1 MVDLGEA
8 FGEDS
13 AARQL
18 LIWNVF
24 GQVVAAL
31 ISPGL
36 SALQQLVNEGAV
48 AIAGGDSPTPL
59 SPADAADAVVRGFM
73 SAGAGA
79 GVAAKAGV
87 NADDFTTLVSLAGDA
102 PSPTDLIEAYRRR
115 IIPLDGGSPD
125 SVGVVQ
131 GIAQGRLANKW
142 VPMIEGL
149 GDVPIGVADAVDA
162 YVEGQISLADA
173 QNIAYVNGLSADNF
187 TILVNTRGNP
197 PDPTTLA
204 ELVHRGVIPVQG
216 SGPDVLSF
224 QQGIAE
230 GATKDKW
237 IPALESLLTTT
248 PPVSTVEGLQ
258 RTGVITSD
266 QALTYYAALGVD
278 QYTAADYVQQ
288 ASTDKTTTHKQ
299 VAESD
304 VVALYQGGGIDAPT
318 AVTMLEAL
326 GYEANEASMILSI
339 YDFHR
344 AVTNINGAINKVKSY
359 YIARK
364 ISTTDLVNDLNTLGV
379 PPDQQEQLKAEWD
392 LEQGANVKLLTSA
405 EIVDAWNYDI
415 ITEAVATAY
424 LTGIGYTPQD
434 AYILLANKNQG
445 PLPDEAAPPG
455 SGTTG

>member
-1 MVDLGEA
+1 MAIGDL

-24 GQVVAAL
+24 GQIVGAL
-31 ISPGL
+31 VSPGL
-36 SALQQLVNEGAV
+36 SILQQYINEGAV
-48 AIAGGDSPTPL
+48 AVDGGGSPTPL
-59 SPADAADAVVRGFM
+59 SPADAADAVVRGFL
-73 SAGAGA
+73 SAGAGV

-87 NADDFTTLVSLAGDA
+87 SADDFNLLVSLAGDA
-102 PSPTDLIEAYRRR
+102 PSPTDLIEAYRRKL
-115 IIPLDGGSPD
+115 IPLDGGSPD
-125 SVGVVQ
+125 SVGVAQ
-131 GIAQGRLANKW
+131 GIAQGRLATKW
-142 VPMIEGL
+142 LPMIEGL

-173 QNIAYVNGLSADNF
+173 QAIAYVNGLSADNF

-204 ELVHRGVIPVQG
+204 ELVRRGVIPVDG

-237 IPALESLLTTT
+237 IPALESLLTVI
-248 PPVSTVEGLQ
+248 PPVSTVTSLQ

-266 QALTYYAALGVD
+266 QALKYYAELGVD
-278 QYTAADYVQQ
+278 QYTAAEYVQQ
-288 ASTDKTTTHKQ
+288 ASTDKTTVHKQ
-299 VAESD
+299 VAEGD
-304 VVALYQGGGIDAPT
+304 VVTLYQGGGIDAPT
-318 AVTMLEAL
+318 AISMLEAL
-326 GYEANEASMILSI
+326 GYEQTEAQMVLSV

-344 AVTNINGAINKVKSY
+344 AVDNINAAINKVKSY

-364 ISTTDLVNDLNTLGV
+364 ISATTLVNDLNTLGV

-392 LEQGANVKLLTSA
+392 LEQGANVKLLTAA
-405 EIVDAWNYDI
+405 EIVDAWSYDVI
-415 ITEAVATAY
+415 SQPVATDY
-424 LTGIGYTPQD
+424 LTGLGYTPQD

-445 PLPDEAAPPG
+445 PLVNTPAPPG
-455 SGTTG
+455 AGTTG